1 MAATALRPFIGVREW
16 RISGT
21 GTLALEDAQRNSLA
35 GLKFGSLGRIPVG
48 VASELVTWIGG
59 SFGRLPIRCGLTGPE
74 LLSGGK
80 DRFAATG
87 DWA

>member
-1 MAATALRPFIGVREW
+1 M
-16 RISGT
+16 SGKE
-21 GTLALEDAQRNSLA
+21 TLALESVHRHSPA
-35 GLKFGSLGRIPVG
+35 GLKFGSLGQIPVG
-48 VASELVTWIGG
+48 FASELATWIGG
-59 SFGRLPIRCGLTGPE
+59 SLGRSPIRCGLTGQE

>member
-1 MAATALRPFIGVREW
+1 MLGM
-16 RISGT
+16 
-21 GTLALEDAQRNSLA
+21 GTLAFENAHRNSLA

-48 VASELVTWIGG
+48 IASELVTGIGG

-87 DWA
+87 DWT

>member
-1 MAATALRPFIGVREW
+1 M
-16 RISGT
+16 SGT
-21 GTLALEDAQRNSLA
+21 RRLALENAHRYFLA
-35 GLKFGSLGRIPVG
+35 GLKFGSLGRIAVG
-48 VASELVTWIGG
+48 VASELATWIGG
-59 SFGRLPIRCGLTGPE
+59 SLGSLPIRCGLTGPE

>member
-1 MAATALRPFIGVREW
+1 M
-16 RISGT
+16 SGT
-21 GTLALEDAQRNSLA
+21 RTLALENAHRYSLA
-35 GLKFGSLGRIPVG
+35 GLKFGSLGGIPVD
-48 VASELVTWIGG
+48 VASELATWIGG
-59 SFGRLPIRCGLTGPE
+59 SFGRLPIRRGLTGPE